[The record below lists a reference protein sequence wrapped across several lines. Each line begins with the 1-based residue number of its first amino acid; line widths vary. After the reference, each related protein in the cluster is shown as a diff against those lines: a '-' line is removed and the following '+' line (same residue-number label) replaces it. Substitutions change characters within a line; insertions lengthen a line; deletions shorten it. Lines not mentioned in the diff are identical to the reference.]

1 MKLLDYALPLS
12 AALLL
17 LAFFWGLPDLKSCR
31 LPAPDGRTGSPLPD
45 LLIAGGLTLAYALTA
60 FAGLGGRV
68 DPQSFEPMAGQ
79 SAVIALGEDTPPAK
93 LLLYC
98 GVGQGGY
105 ELEFSDDGES
115 WRPGLSFEQ
124 DHVAVLKWHE
134 LEIPAAQAQAG
145 LSCVRV
151 RCAYGSPWLGEVA
164 LLDASGAVLPAAA
177 ELPALCDEPD
187 TVPARQELEN
197 STYFDEIYHART
209 AWEHLHGLWPY
220 EISHPPLGKEIL
232 SLGILL
238 FGMNPFGWRFM
249 GTLFGALMLPVM
261 YVFLKKLFGGRW
273 VPALGTLVFASDFMH
288 FTQTRIA
295 TIDTYGVFFILL
307 MYLFFYCWLSDGSRW
322 ALALSGLSFGL
333 GAASKWTAVY
343 AGAGLGLLWLLHWLR
358 LFWLSRRGRGPS
370 APLGFSLGEKLSAK
384 RTDEGNPSASPAA
397 LSGTSAGRGKSRR
410 PACSSPS
417 GRGSP
422 GAHTGEVRG
431 APEIPRSSSGAAER
445 KPAPA
450 PLFPA
455 FVRNALFCLLFF
467 VALPAL
473 IYYLSYLPYGR
484 AQLLAPFTREYT
496 DMVLDNQVFMF
507 TYHAGIVAEHPYS
520 SRWYQWMLDIRPILY
535 YLDTLPDG
543 SRRSIAAFL
552 NPALCWGGLLSLF
565 VLAYTALFRRDR
577 KAVFLLLGY
586 LAQLLPWV
594 FIRRLTFAYHYFPSS
609 VFLVL
614 SLGYV
619 FALLRDGRRRWLCWA
634 LPFALSSLG
643 LFALFYPVLS
653 GAPVDP
659 AFADRFLQWLPTWPL

>member
-31 LPAPDGRTGSPLPD
+31 LPAPGGRTGSPLPD

-164 LLDASGAVLPAAA
+164 LLGASGAVLPAAA

-209 AWEHLHGLWPY
+209 AWEHLHSLWPY
-220 EISHPPLGKEIL
+220 EISHPPLGKEL
-232 SLGILL
+232 MSLGILL

-358 LFWLSRRGRGPS
+358 LFWLSRRGGGPS
-370 APLGFSLGEKLSAK
+370 APLGFSPRELLPSAKAAGELRACAAGGRASKSGISAAVEKCKDQRKPAAFFGHRKVDRRQKRREATLSTK
-384 RTDEGNPSASPAA
+384 RTDEGNP
-397 LSGTSAGRGKSRR
+397 T
-410 PACSSPS
+410 
-417 GRGSP
+417 
-422 GAHTGEVRG
+422 
-431 APEIPRSSSGAAER
+431 
-445 KPAPA
+445 

-577 KAVFLLLGY
+577 KAGFLLIGY